1 MTTTA
6 IRVRSTSNLAI
17 SKEVAVQKRDFPA
30 LYRSAD
36 ELSLAYQRQF
46 FMALRGHLIT
56 LVAAAVLSIVS
67 IPHWSIAALQLL
79 ALLGAL
85 SCSIYLFAMRPD
97 RLWYAGRAVAES
109 IKTIT
114 WRYVC
119 RAEPFQGD
127 NADARTDFRET
138 LRQIVEQNK
147 EVCQSLTAHLGEP
160 QFTPVMEQMRARPME
175 ERRATYANC
184 RVKDQLTWYAEKA
197 AFNRRMS
204 RYFFLALIVVNAI
217 AVFFAVLRVA
227 YVRLPFWPT
236 DVFVAIAASVLSWM
250 QAKRFSELAASYAL
264 AAHEI
269 SIIKE
274 QSLLPDTEEKL
285 SLFVGDAE
293 NAFSREHTQ
302 WVARK
307 DV

>member
-1 MTTTA
+1 MQ
-6 IRVRSTSNLAI
+6 
-17 SKEVAVQKRDFPA
+17 EQDFPA
-30 LYRSAD
+30 LYRSAN
-36 ELSLAYQRQF
+36 ELSLASQRHF
-46 FMALRGHLIT
+46 FLALRVHLVT
-56 LVAAAVLSIVS
+56 LVVAAVLSIVS
-67 IPHWSIAALQLL
+67 IPHWSVAALQLI

-85 SCSIYLFAMRPD
+85 GCSIYLFAMRPD

-119 RAEPFQGD
+119 RAEPFQD
-127 NADARTDFRET
+127 DDAAANSDFRQT
-138 LRQIVEQNK
+138 LKQIVEQNK
-147 EVCQSLTAHLGEP
+147 EVCQSLTEYLDEA
-160 QFTPVMEQMRARPME
+160 QFTPVMEQMRARSLN
-175 ERRATYANC
+175 ERRATYADS
-184 RVKDQLTWYAEKA
+184 RIKDQLTWYARKA

-204 RYFFLALIVVNAI
+204 RYFFWALIGVNSI
-217 AVFFAVLRVA
+217 AVVCAVLRMA
-227 YVRLPFWPT
+227 YVQLPFWPT

-269 SIIKE
+269 GLIRE
-274 QSLLPDTEEKL
+274 QSLLPDTDEKF

>member
-1 MTTTA
+1 MQ
-6 IRVRSTSNLAI
+6 
-17 SKEVAVQKRDFPA
+17 EQDFPA

-36 ELSLAYQRQF
+36 ELSLASQRHF
-46 FMALRGHLIT
+46 FLALRVHLIT
-56 LVAAAVLSIVS
+56 LVTAAVLSIVS

-85 SCSIYLFAMRPD
+85 GCSIYLFAMRPD

-127 NADARTDFRET
+127 DAAAHHDFRQT
-138 LRQIVEQNK
+138 LKQIVEQNK
-147 EVCQSLTAHLGEP
+147 EVCQSLTAHLDEA
-160 QFTPVMEQMRARPME
+160 QFTPVMEQMRSRSLE
-175 ERRATYANC
+175 ERRATYADC
-184 RVKDQLTWYAEKA
+184 RIKDQLTWYAKKA
-197 AFNRRMS
+197 TFNRRMS
-204 RYFFLALIVVNAI
+204 RYFFWALIAVNAI
-217 AVFFAVLRVA
+217 AVVCAVLRMA
-227 YVRLPFWPT
+227 YVELPFWPT

-269 SIIKE
+269 GLIKE
-274 QSLLPDTEEKL
+274 QSLLPNTDEKF

>member
-1 MTTTA
+1 M
-6 IRVRSTSNLAI
+6 N
-17 SKEVAVQKRDFPA
+17 EQDFPA

-36 ELSLAYQRQF
+36 GLSLTSQKSF
-46 FMALRGHLIT
+46 FQALRVHL
-56 LVAAAVLSIVS
+56 LMLVVAAILSI
-67 IPHWSIAALQLL
+67 INIQHWSIAALQLL
-79 ALLGAL
+79 VLLGAL
-85 SCSIYLFAMRPD
+85 GCSIYLFSTKPD

-109 IKTIT
+109 IKTVT

-127 NADARTDFRET
+127 DAAARSDFHRT
-138 LRQIVEQNK
+138 LKAIVEQNR
-147 EVCQSLTAHLGEP
+147 EVCQSLTDHLDGA
-160 QFTPVMEQMRARPME
+160 QITNVMEQMRGRSLE
-175 ERRATYANC
+175 ERKAAYAQS
-184 RVKDQLTWYAEKA
+184 RIGDQLTWYAKKA

-204 RYFFLALIVVNAI
+204 KGFFWALIATNAI
-217 AVFFAVLRVA
+217 AVVCAVLRIA
-227 YVRLPFWPT
+227 HITQPLWPT
-236 DVFVAIAASVLSWM
+236 DIFVAAAASLLSWM

-269 SIIKE
+269 SLIKE
-274 QSLLPDTEEKL
+274 QSLMPDTDEKF

>member
-1 MTTTA
+1 MQ
-6 IRVRSTSNLAI
+6 
-17 SKEVAVQKRDFPA
+17 EQDFPA

-36 ELSLAYQRQF
+36 DLSLESQTHF
-46 FMALRGHLIT
+46 FRAFKLHLLLLVVAT
-56 LVAAAVLSIVS
+56 LLSIVS
-67 IPHWSIAALQLL
+67 IHWSISALQLL

-85 SCSIYLFAMRPD
+85 SCSVYLFGRRPD
-97 RLWYAGRAVAES
+97 RYWYAGRAVAES

-127 NADARTDFRET
+127 DAIARSAFQQKLKAIVDQNREVAQALT
-138 LRQIVEQNK
+138 KHLDAPQIT
-147 EVCQSLTAHLGEP
+147 S
-160 QFTPVMEQMRARPME
+160 VMAKMRASSLD
-175 ERRATYANC
+175 ERKVTYANN
-184 RVKDQLTWYAEKA
+184 RIKDQLTWYAKKA
-197 AFNRRMS
+197 VFNRRTS
-204 RYFFLALIVVNAI
+204 NGFFWTLIATNSVAVVCAI
-217 AVFFAVLRVA
+217 LRIKFVE
-227 YVRLPFWPT
+227 VPFWPT
-236 DVFVAIAASVLSWM
+236 DVFVVASASLLSWM
-250 QAKRFSELAASYAL
+250 QAKRFSELASSYAL

-269 SIIKE
+269 GLIRE
-274 QSLLPDTEEKL
+274 NSLQAIDDEDF